1 MANGKKTGMNLPNKL
16 TVLRICMVPVFIV
29 VMMLPASVLDPIIS
43 GLIGV
48 ALFIAASVT
57 DMLDGKI
64 ARRHNLVT
72 DFGKFMDPLADKFM
86 VIGAMMVILYKNLTA
101 AEPNKI
107 FGILFF
113 CALLIV
119 IFRELAVTAM
129 RLVVSGSSG
138 IVVAANML
146 GKIKTC
152 TQIACVI
159 LCIVEP
165 IFYNY
170 IPALAG
176 LKSVLPL
183 SLVSTAA
190 MAFSTLLSG
199 INYIKSYWKYMDP
212 EK

>member
-1 MANGKKTGMNLPNKL
+1 MKMNLPNKL
-16 TVLRICMVPVFIV
+16 TVLRMIMVPIFVV
-29 VMMLPASVLDPIIS
+29 VMMVSDALWADIV
-43 GLIGV
+43 GV
-48 ALFIAASVT
+48 VLFIAASLT

-64 ARRHNLVT
+64 ARKHNLVT

-101 AEPNKI
+101 AEPNRL

-113 CALLIV
+113 CAVLIV

-165 IFYNY
+165 ILYSS
-170 IPALAG
+170 IDALSG
-176 LKSVLPL
+176 LKAYLPL
-183 SLVSTAA
+183 SLISTAA
-190 MAFSTLLSG
+190 MAFFTLLSG
-199 INYIKSYWKYMDP
+199 INYIKGYWKYMDP

>member
-1 MANGKKTGMNLPNKL
+1 MKMNLPNKL
-16 TVLRICMVPVFIV
+16 TVLRMIMVPIFVV
-29 VMMLPASVLDPIIS
+29 VMMVSNALWADIV
-43 GLIGV
+43 GV
-48 ALFIAASVT
+48 VLFIAASLT

-64 ARRHNLVT
+64 ARKYNLVT

-101 AEPNKI
+101 ANPNKL

-119 IFRELAVTAM
+119 VFRELAVTAM

-165 IFYNY
+165 ILYNN
-170 IPALAG
+170 ISALSWLSAY
-176 LKSVLPL
+176 LPL

-190 MAFSTLLSG
+190 MAFFTLLSG
-199 INYIKSYWKYMDP
+199 INYIQSYWKYMDP

>member
-1 MANGKKTGMNLPNKL
+1 MNLPNKL
-16 TVLRICMVPVFIV
+16 TVLRMIMVPIFVV
-29 VMMLPASVLDPIIS
+29 VMMVSDAIWADIV
-43 GLIGV
+43 GV
-48 ALFIAASVT
+48 VLFIAASLT

-64 ARRHNLVT
+64 ARKHNLVT

-101 AEPNKI
+101 AEPNRV

-152 TQIACVI
+152 TQIACVV

-165 IFYNY
+165 IVYSSVD
-170 IPALAG
+170 ALSSWKAY
-176 LKSVLPL
+176 LPL
-183 SLVSTAA
+183 SVISTAA
-190 MAFSTLLSG
+190 MAFFTLLSG
-199 INYIKSYWKYMDP
+199 VNYIKSYWKYMDP